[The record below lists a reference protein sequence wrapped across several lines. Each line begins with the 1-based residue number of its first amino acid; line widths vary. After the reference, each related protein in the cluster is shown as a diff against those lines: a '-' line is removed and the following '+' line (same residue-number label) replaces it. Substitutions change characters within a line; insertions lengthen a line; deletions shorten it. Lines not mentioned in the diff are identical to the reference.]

1 MVSSSAFELRG
12 LRPTVLYMSSFG
24 AIFLMLRYR
33 AHHREVSVRQQAKR
47 SVPLPAVP
55 RAYLVLIETDLSLG
69 HLETVFYGPAPA
81 RDPDQL
87 VDGRLRRAIGEV
99 VGVLGGIFDAPA
111 HQQPATRLR
120 LIWIGQGRA
129 SPVVKPFSLGPLP
142 GRGPKPRLLGQVLC
156 HRARLPLVPFVVDA
170 LGPRHRQHVPPSPLL
185 EPSARKPRAVP

>member
-55 RAYLVLIETDLSLG
+55 LAYLVLIETDLSLG

-87 VDGRLRRAIGEV
+87 VDGRLRRAIGQV

-111 HQQPATRLR
+111 HLD
-120 LIWIGQGRA
+120 RA
-129 SPVVKPFSLGPLP
+129 G
-142 GRGPKPRLLGQVLC
+142 
-156 HRARLPLVPFVVDA
+156 
-170 LGPRHRQHVPPSPLL
+170 
-185 EPSARKPRAVP
+185 ARKTSRKAFLPWSPSRPMARNHASSDRCFATVLACRWCPSW